1 MRLSDFAPRAV
12 ATIAIAAGILL
23 FDLRPPAARAE
34 DSAQAAPDAAAGA
47 AQAPADQ
54 GQAPSDQGQTPAD
67 QGQGQT
73 PAAQTPAPPIRR
85 VGEVAVTATRAE
97 RDVLDTP
104 GNINVIDRK
113 AIDQS
118 GARDVPELL
127 RRESG
132 LFVTNDTSNPE
143 GYRVEARGF
152 NNGGGNGSALLVL
165 MDGRR
170 LNEGDSSFVDW
181 SLVHLDRVERIEIV
195 RGPGSA
201 LYGDNAMGGVIQII
215 TKDGAGAPQATLSGR
230 FGSYDEVTGSLF
242 AGGSKGPFTASVYAD
257 GYTSDGY
264 RQHSDFDYHTFVGK
278 LRWTPTDEASFELS
292 SGYSADDRKR
302 PGTLTLDQI
311 RDLGRD
317 AAQPFT
323 DNFDAAHERWVQ
335 GVGTVILA
343 KDVTL
348 KLLPYWRSRSD
359 SGAFRNE
366 ISGDDDFDIDT
377 TSWGGSSQIEVDRPI
392 AGLRNRA
399 IGGFE
404 FLKETTDRS
413 FVFPQFFTTT
423 DTSANRRIP
432 SVFVQDELN
441 VLQNVILS
449 GGLRYDWSSYRGE
462 SINQLEGLPP
472 DVEKI
477 HHGPGELSPR
487 AALTWLFLPTT
498 SAYASY
504 SRGFRLPNFDES
516 IGFTGQLANI
526 HPQDG
531 NSYEVGL
538 KHRGETLSANLALY
552 WMDVDNEIFL
562 NPALA
567 SPQNT
572 NLKQV
577 RHRGVEAWTDWR
589 PLHWLELYG
598 SYTLDDSRIEK
609 DPVTQLDGQRV
620 PIEPLNHGTVGCY
633 VFLPWHFE
641 LGANANLVGQR
652 HVANTFGTEVGGL
665 PSYYTLDLTAIWR
678 APLSEHIELA
688 VLFRVKN
695 VTDQDYNEVATQ
707 PLSFGPGFGGGPVGF
722 NPAPGRNYE
731 GGVTVSWR

>member
-1 MRLSDFAPRAV
+1 MRLPHFAPRAV
-12 ATIAIAAGILL
+12 ATIAIAAGLL
-23 FDLRPPAARAE
+23 ALVPPSSSAD
-34 DSAQAAPDAAAGA
+34 DSQAAPDASAG
-47 AQAPADQ
+47 QSPPPDT
-54 GQAPSDQGQTPAD
+54 S
-67 QGQGQT
+67 
-73 PAAQTPAPPIRR
+73 PAPPVRR
-85 VGEVAVTATRAE
+85 VGEIAVTATRAE
-97 RDVLDTP
+97 RDVLDTA
-104 GNINVIDRK
+104 GNITVIDRAEIEK
-113 AIDQS
+113 S

-132 LFVTNDTSNPE
+132 LFVTNDIGSPE

-170 LNEGDSSFVDW
+170 LNEADSSFVDW

-201 LYGDNAMGGVIQII
+201 LYGDNAMGGVVQII
-215 TKDGAGAPQATLSGR
+215 TKDGAGTPSATLAGR

-242 AGGSKGPFTASVYAD
+242 AGGSQGPFTASLYAD

-264 RQHSDFDYHTFVGK
+264 REHSNFDSHTVVGK
-278 LRWTPTDEASFELS
+278 LRWTPTDAASFEVS

-302 PGTLTLDQI
+302 PGTLTLEQV

-343 KDVTL
+343 RDVTL

-366 ISGDDDFDIDT
+366 INGDDDFGIDT
-377 TSWGGSSQIEVDRPI
+377 TSWGGSTQLEVDRPI
-392 AGLRNRA
+392 GGLRNRA

-413 FVFPQFFTTT
+413 FDFPQFVFTT
-423 DTSANRRIP
+423 DTSADRRIP
-432 SVFVQDELN
+432 SLFVQDELS
-441 VLQNVILS
+441 VLEDVILS
-449 GGLRYDWSSYRGE
+449 AGLRYDWSRYRAE
-462 SINQLEGLPP
+462 SVNQASGFEP
-472 DVEKI
+472 DVSKI
-477 HHGPGELSPR
+477 HHAPGELSPR
-487 AALTWLFLPTT
+487 AALTWRFFPAT
-498 SAYASY
+498 SAYVSY

-526 HPQDG
+526 HPQDA
-531 NSYEVGL
+531 NSYEIGV

-552 WMDVDNEIFL
+552 WMDVENEIFL
-562 NPALA
+562 NPEIA
-567 SPQNT
+567 QNT
-572 NLKQV
+572 NLRRV
-577 RHRGVEAWTDWR
+577 RHRGVEAWADWR
-589 PLHWLELYG
+589 PLRWLELYG
-598 SYTLDDSRIEK
+598 SYTLDDTRIDR
-609 DPVTQLDGQRV
+609 DPLTQLEGQRI
-620 PIEPLNHGTVGCY
+620 PIEPLNHGTAGCI

-641 LGANANLVGQR
+641 LGANANLVGER
-652 HVANTFGTEVGGL
+652 HVANTFGTDVSGL
-665 PSYYTLDLTAIWR
+665 ASYYTLDLTATWR
-678 APLSEHIELA
+678 APLGEHFELA

-695 VTDQDYNEVATQ
+695 VTDQDYSEVATE
-707 PLSFGPGFGGGPVGF
+707 PLRFGPGFGGGPVGF

-731 GGVTVSWR
+731 GGISVTWK